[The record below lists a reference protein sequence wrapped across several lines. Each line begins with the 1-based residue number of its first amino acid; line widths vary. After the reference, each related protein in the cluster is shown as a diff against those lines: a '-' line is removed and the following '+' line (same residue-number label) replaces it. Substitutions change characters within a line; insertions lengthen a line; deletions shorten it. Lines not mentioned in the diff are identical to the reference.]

1 MVFVGKTVVIKLDTA
16 ALSYFD
22 LPAFI
27 VDVYPEKGP
36 VYAVV
41 NQKWSDGA
49 RRLPRDV
56 VGKTAVEIFG
66 RHLGLAPYTRQ
77 MEVICSGQKLTL
89 LMMTW
94 VQFQCHVKICSKKT
108 RPNWVLNG
116 EDQS

>member
-22 LPAFI
+22 LPASI

-49 RRLPRDV
+49 RRLP
-56 VGKTAVEIFG
+56 E
-66 RHLGLAPYTRQ
+66 
-77 MEVICSGQKLTL
+77 MS
-89 LMMTW
+89 
-94 VQFQCHVKICSKKT
+94 
-108 RPNWVLNG
+108 
-116 EDQS
+116 